1 MLNHVI
7 NKKEAIGLFEMFAV
21 LIDDRDVMPEFE
33 AVELFGE
40 DAVKFSL
47 VERNSYWLGDDRH
60 ANYITL
66 NGFLTAATY
75 RNVEILNKGI
85 YAFEDEGGKDEK

>member
-7 NKKEAIGLFEMFAV
+7 NKKEAIGLFKMFAV

-47 VERNSYWLGDDRH
+47 VERNSYWLGDDRY
-60 ANYITL
+60 ANFITL
-66 NGFLTAATY
+66 KGFLTAATY
-75 RNVEILNKGI
+75 RNVEILNKRV
-85 YAFEDEGGKDEK
+85 YAFEDEGGEDEK